1 MSPLQ
6 ITTRDATTGPVLE
19 VIGELDHANA
29 DQLRERLTALTLQPG
44 QRLVLDLAGM
54 AFCDSSGITAL
65 IAARNHAQDAH
76 AAVALAAVPAGTL
89 RILRV
94 AGLDLVFPLYTD
106 SEAAT
111 RP

>member
-1 MSPLQ
+1 MSASPHSPSSRASASSW
-6 ITTRDATTGPVLE
+6 IWPAW
-19 VIGELDHANA
+19 H
-29 DQLRERLTALTLQPG
+29 
-44 QRLVLDLAGM
+44 
-54 AFCDSSGITAL
+54 FCDSSGITAL
-65 IAARNHAQDAH
+65 IAARNRAQDAH
-76 AAVALAAVPAGTL
+76 AAVALAAVPASTL